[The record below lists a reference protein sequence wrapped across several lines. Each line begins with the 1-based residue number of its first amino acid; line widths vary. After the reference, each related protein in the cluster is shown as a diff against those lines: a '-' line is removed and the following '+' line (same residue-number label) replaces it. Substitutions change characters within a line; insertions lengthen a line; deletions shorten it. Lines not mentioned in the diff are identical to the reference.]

1 MKSLFL
7 SGILSGLFNTVSIF
21 NFNEQMKS
29 MLIVTLVLAII
40 IIILGLLIRRVDPK
54 KKTPLWLV
62 PIVWIVSIINDFTK
76 TNIGKR

>member
-29 MLIVTLVLAII
+29 MLIVTLVLE
-40 IIILGLLIRRVDPK
+40 
-54 KKTPLWLV
+54 
-62 PIVWIVSIINDFTK
+62 
-76 TNIGKR
+76 IGRAHV